1 MIFTTGAGAA
11 DGKNNLCKL
20 TTDLQI
26 SVNDVWANLVQSLSY
41 SEEKWIFH
49 ETAVVAVAGRLGLH
63 FII

>member
-26 SVNDVWANLVQSLSY
+26 SVIDVLANLVQSLFY
-41 SEEKWIFH
+41 SEEK
-49 ETAVVAVAGRLGLH
+49 
-63 FII
+63 